1 LFYSIDEFKAN
12 HGAALFTESFEP
24 QSYKEAL
31 SSDHADKCMSAFK
44 EEYESL
50 MENKTWKLVP
60 FPSGSSQ
67 MNCKWIGKVKPA
79 YGDVPERY
87 KGRLV
92 AIGSRQKYGV
102 DYDEVFAPVP
112 HQEAVKATLAEIASL
127 DLEIIQFDIKTA
139 FLYAT
144 LDKLIYMKQPEGFVV
159 PGKEDHVR
167 LLEKS
172 LYGLKQAPRL
182 WHKRLDAVLTK
193 FGLKN
198 STADKCIY
206 IRRTSEETT
215 IVMIH
220 VDDGIAAS
228 NKTCVLDNIGEHLS
242 SEFKMHSVPPTRF
255 IGLNIH
261 RDRLNRKN
269 IPVTVTHDRKTVNSI
284 RYVIPFL

>member
-1 LFYSIDEFKAN
+1 
-12 HGAALFTESFEP
+12 
-24 QSYKEAL
+24 
-31 SSDHADKCMSAFK
+31 
-44 EEYESL
+44 

-60 FPSGSSQ
+60 LPPGSSQ
-67 MNCKWIGKVKPA
+67 INCKWIGKVKPA

-112 HQEAVKATLAEIASL
+112 YQEAVKATLAEIASL
-127 DLEIIQFDIKTA
+127 DLKVIQFDIKTA

-144 LDKLIYMKQPEGFVV
+144 LDKPIYMKQPEGFIV
-159 PGKEDHVR
+159 PGKEDHVC

-182 WHKRLDAVLTK
+182 WQKRLDVVLID
-193 FGLKN
+193 FVLKN

-206 IRRTSEETT
+206 IRRTSDEIM

-228 NKTCVLDNIGEHLS
+228 NKLSVLDNIGTHLG
-242 SEFKMHSVPPTRF
+242 SEFQMHSVPPTRF

-261 RDRLNRKN
+261 RPSQPKN
-269 IPVTVTHDRKTVNSI
+269 ILVTVAHDRKTIKPLWHVVSFSQKYSSRPLN
-284 RYVIPFL
+284 